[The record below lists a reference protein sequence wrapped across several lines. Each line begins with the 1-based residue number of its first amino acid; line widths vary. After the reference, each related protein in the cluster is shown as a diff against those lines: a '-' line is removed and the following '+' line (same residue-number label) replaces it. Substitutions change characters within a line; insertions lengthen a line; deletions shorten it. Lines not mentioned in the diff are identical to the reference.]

1 MASKPTRVAPERAYF
16 HVQYVSRFLFFERGQ
31 GRAMNMVANLNLRA
45 MVLVE
50 NGEARTTSYAI
61 AEAFNKTHSHVMRDI
76 KKIIK
81 QCGEEFAKSNFGLTF
96 ENKKIGNSVRNTPFY
111 RISKDGFMLLVMGFT
126 GEKAMQ
132 TKIEF
137 INAFNWMANQ
147 LTQAFQ
153 SKWARY
159 NSITTY
165 HKNRKAQ
172 VSENAS
178 SMAYWRW
185 EKQPLETE
193 ILQLESELQPQLTYL
208 EAN

>member
-1 MASKPTRVAPERAYF
+1 
-16 HVQYVSRFLFFERGQ
+16 
-31 GRAMNMVANLNLRA
+31 MNMMATLNLRA
-45 MVLVE
+45 LVTND
-50 NGEARTTSYAI
+50 NGEPRTTSYAV

-96 ENKKIGNSVRNTPFY
+96 ENKKIGNTERKTPFF

-126 GEKAMQ
+126 GEKAMK

-147 LTQAFQ
+147 LSQVFQ

-159 NSITTY
+159 NSLTNY
-165 HKNRKAQ
+165 HQGRKAQ
-172 VSENAS
+172 ISGCAS
-178 SMAYWRW
+178 AMGQWRW
-185 EKQPLETE
+185 EKEPLENE
-193 ILQLESELQPQLTYL
+193 IKELEYQLQPQLDFKD
-208 EAN
+208 AK